1 MAGPKLSR
9 DFPTPAEVNKLE
21 ADRNAA
27 LPKVEDGEAK
37 PEVSVQDRGDA
48 IIAQAS
54 TQLNSFL
61 SSMQTRM
68 SGYAA
73 RARKALG
80 FGVGAVASGAESA
93 TTHASNLAGG
103 MRDGLVGAAKGAA
116 EIPGFV
122 YDDVVKPVGEALHD
136 LVNPEA
142 DLSPGEQ
149 SAIANIEIQTIKVQ
163 EQLNAVDPS
172 EPWNKEIYAQQLED
186 LQTAKENILSKPRAR
201 SIRGSATAA
210 AAARAAGK
218 GAGMVAGGAAAGAM
232 MAGAGLASAG
242 RWGANKAG
250 EAAVG
255 AAESVVDNVIDPVMK
270 ASAEKKAEW
279 LAIDPNEVLSK
290 VLSEITGKEQPVS
303 GVKLSDKQLMA
314 LGAAIDAAGVV
325 GTVGTVAYE
334 AMLMDHAVEIVQNL
348 GRGGVDLA
356 KWVTDPNV
364 PQQVWDD
371 MKKFNVDTGKALGEA
386 AGVVADALLVKPAQ
400 AVGRGAA
407 AVGMGALGLGA
418 AGVGLAVEGGKFAAN
433 AGAEG
438 LNALGNAGVK
448 LDRDIRD
455 RASAAVN
462 TPEMLALR
470 KNARDMPDAMHREIK
485 KVDQELV
492 ALTAKGASFF
502 ERMRNKVNDLMSDF
516 NTAINKFL
524 GGKVTE
530 DMKTNN
536 PELTGGIA
544 KATEML
550 PQIDAA
556 AMEMNRIL
564 TEAPEDAPTPRI
576 APVKRPAPKL

>member
-122 YDDVVKPVGEALHD
+122 YDDVVKPVREALHD
-136 LVNPEA
+136 LVRPEE
-142 DLSPGEQ
+142 DLSPAER
-149 SAIANIEIQTIKVQ
+149 SALADIDIKTIEAQKM
-163 EQLNAVDPS
+163 LNAVDPS
-172 EPWNKEIYAQQLED
+172 EPWNRELHAQELED
-186 LQTAKENILSKPRAR
+186 LQAEKEKILSAPRAR
-201 SIRGSATAA
+201 SLRGSATAA

-250 EAAVG
+250 EAVVGIAEAAV
-255 AAESVVDNVIDPVMK
+255 DPVIK

-290 VLSEITGKEQPVS
+290 LLSKITGKEQPVS
-303 GVKLSDKQLMA
+303 GIKLTDKQLMA

-325 GTVGTVAYE
+325 GKVGTVAYE

-371 MKKFNVDTGKALGEA
+371 MKEFNVKTGKALGDA

-470 KNARDMPDAMHREIK
+470 KNVSEAPDAMHREIK

-502 ERMRNKVNDLMSDF
+502 ERMRNKVNDLMNDV

-524 GGKVTE
+524 GKKITE
-530 DMKTNN
+530 DMKASN
-536 PELTGGIA
+536 PDLTGGIA